1 MSFGLNQVQII
12 GRVGA
17 DADIR
22 TLNGGGS
29 VANFSV
35 ATDESFLDKNAGRRI
50 DAVEWHRVTSFQ
62 PGLVKMLEKHCRKG
76 RQVFVQGKLRTRK
89 WQDRDGRDRYTT
101 EILVVPGG
109 RVLFLEK
116 ANGGDSGSVSDVP
129 AAAAAVPATAGA
141 AGDPDGDLPF

>member
-22 TLNGGGS
+22 NLANGGS

-35 ATDESFLDKNAGRRI
+35 ATDESYVDRNTGQRV

-62 PGLVKMLEKHCRKG
+62 PGLVKMLDKHCLKG
-76 RQVFVQGKLRTRK
+76 RQVFVQGKLQTRK
-89 WQDRDGRDRYTT
+89 WQDKDGHDRYTT
-101 EILVVPGG
+101 EVLVVPGG

-116 ANGGDSGSVSDVP
+116 ANGTAANPADAP
-129 AAAAAVPATAGA
+129 TAAADAPA
-141 AGDPDGDLPF
+141 AGDPDSDIPF